1 MFILIG
7 VLISLFEMKDL
18 LKERKIKI
26 LIFFLL
32 LLIFSIIIYYKRN
45 DMNSL
50 KEFIDKVRGLLNGN
64 H

>member
-1 MFILIG
+1 MFLLIG

-18 LKERKIKI
+18 LKERKVKI

-32 LLIFSIIIYYKRN
+32 LITFAIIIYYKRN
-45 DMNSL
+45 EMDSI
-50 KEFIDKVRGLLNGN
+50 KEFIEKVRGLLNGN